1 LVVLFVCGGLEMN
14 PGLLVAAD
22 AIRRAGACGHGDAD
36 GVCLAV
42 APVDPAPAMAAAWL

>member
-1 LVVLFVCGGLEMN
+1 MN